1 MSTELIANHIYG
13 PSYVSIESALSYY
26 GLIPERVYTTRSI
39 TTNRSKK
46 FENSVGYFEYVTVND
61 DYYSIGIKQEIVENN
76 YTFLIATPEK
86 ALCDLITSTP
96 KLRIQSVKA
105 LITYLEEDIRFD
117 MSALEDMDVNIIKEC
132 IKFGKKKEIFKILLK
147 VLEQ

>member
-1 MSTELIANHIYG
+1 M
-13 PSYVSIESALSYY
+13 SYY

-46 FENSVGYFEYVTVND
+46 FENSVGYFDYATVND
-61 DYYSIGIKQEIVENN
+61 AYHPIVIKQEIIEND

-86 ALCDLITSTP
+86 ALCDLITTTP

-117 MSALEDMDVNIIKEC
+117 MSALEDMNTNIIKEC
-132 IKFGKKKEIFKILLK
+132 IKFGKKKEVFKILLK